1 MNLTDTLVYLSIGS
15 QVISIG
21 VRKYFFNIVDRL
33 NNKEA
38 VSVEKARSVLF
49 YLICNLLSCFICLS
63 AIIAVQVRFL
73 GSQNADI
80 HVIRISAFIIF
91 LILLISFIILVIKPL
106 FNKIKTTKQCYK

>member
-33 NNKEA
+33 NNKET
-38 VSVEKARSVLF
+38 VSVEKARSVIF
-49 YLICNLLSCFICLS
+49 YLIFNLLSCFVGMS

-73 GSQNADI
+73 DSQNTDI
-80 HVIRISAFIIF
+80 NLIRILTSIIF
-91 LILLISFIILVIKPL
+91 LILLISFIVLVIKPL